1 MWLRTLMKMLLWQPK
16 SAGTAKLVQYLSET
30 RPIRA
35 AARATAYG
43 ILRGKHA
50 LEEGVTKPGRR
61 AIDEARNRTDVD
73 GNRFWRTFQHEV
85 RKGLKEAEE
94 KAGKKIK

>member
-73 GNRFWRTFQHEV
+73 GNSRPELVVLDGPAIPQS
-85 RKGLKEAEE
+85 RKRL
-94 KAGKKIK
+94 